1 MSRTG
6 CPRVLWPAN
15 STERDICFIRDFHK
29 IFIRL
34 GYRHQI
40 IITRTMQLVHIIKV
54 LFLNIY
60 VRTLYSFPF
69 LNFNLFTTV
78 IKIPSTITSKNIPTQ
93 QQFSLFYNLVST
105 YGSPHYL
112 QIGTHCAVRLQSTW
126 IVTKCKLDDIPDIAR
141 SYLFHLRQEI
151 FYI

>member
-29 IFIRL
+29 IIRL
-34 GYRHQI
+34 GYRHKI
-40 IITRTMQLVHIIKV
+40 IITRTMQLIHIIKV
-54 LFLNIY
+54 LLLNTY

-69 LNFNLFTTV
+69 LHFNLFTTV
-78 IKIPSTITSKNIPTQ
+78 IKIPSTITSKNLPTQ

-105 YGSPHYL
+105 VARIISKLVLIVPCDYNPLELLRSANLMISP
-112 QIGTHCAVRLQSTW
+112 I
-126 IVTKCKLDDIPDIAR
+126 
-141 SYLFHLRQEI
+141 
-151 FYI
+151 